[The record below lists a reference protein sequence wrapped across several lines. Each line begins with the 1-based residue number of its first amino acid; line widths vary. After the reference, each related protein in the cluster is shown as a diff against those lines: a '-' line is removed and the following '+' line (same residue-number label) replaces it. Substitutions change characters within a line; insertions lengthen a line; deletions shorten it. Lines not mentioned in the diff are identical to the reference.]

1 MKVMNKP
8 ILNKE
13 DSLYICIDLQGKLMP
28 AMHGVDE
35 LIKNTNILLKT
46 ADIYNI
52 PVLVTEQYPKGLGGP
67 DERIEL
73 PKNHKLFAKDY
84 FSVFGTEDFVKEF
97 NSLDKKNIIL
107 FGIETH
113 VCVYYSVLH
122 LIENGYNVC
131 VVGDA
136 VSSRK
141 EENKKIALEQM
152 RKIGANIIN
161 TEMALFWHIEG
172 SKTENFKE
180 LSKLIK

>member
-8 ILNKE
+8 ILNRE

-28 AMHGVDE
+28 AMCNVDE
-35 LIKNTNILLKT
+35 LVKNTNILLKT

-52 PVLVTEQYPKGLGGP
+52 PVLITEQYPQGLGGT
-67 DERIEL
+67 DQRIEL
-73 PKNHKLFAKDY
+73 PKNHKLFSKDY

-97 NSLDKKNIIL
+97 NSLDRKNIIV

-131 VVGDA
+131 VVADA
-136 VSSRK
+136 CSSRK

-161 TEMALFWHIEG
+161 TEMAIFWHIEN
-172 SKTENFKE
+172 SKVENFKE

>member
-52 PVLVTEQYPKGLGGP
+52 PVLVTEQYPKGLGGT

-97 NSLDKKNIIL
+97 N
-107 FGIETH
+107 
-113 VCVYYSVLH
+113 
-122 LIENGYNVC
+122 
-131 VVGDA
+131 
-136 VSSRK
+136 
-141 EENKKIALEQM
+141 
-152 RKIGANIIN
+152 
-161 TEMALFWHIEG
+161 
-172 SKTENFKE
+172 
-180 LSKLIK
+180 